1 MAASTRIKAQNI
13 IFNIASTDYACDA
26 NMVEL
31 TLDDA
36 PGDVQTFC
44 ETRVGGQWALQLDG
58 ITSGEATSLYR
69 ILWDNFGTEVA
80 FTIAPNGNEEP
91 SSDEPHYTGTAVFNQ
106 LPPLSLMSNETA
118 KFSVTL
124 EVKNTPHDPASNE
137 YYGITIVDTA
147 PEEV

>member
-13 IFNIASTDYACDA
+13 IFKIGATDYACDA

-44 ETRVGGQWALQLDG
+44 EQRVGGQWALQLDG
-58 ITSGEATSLYR
+58 IMSGDAGSLYR
-69 ILWDNFGTEVA
+69 LLWDNFGTEVA
-80 FTIAPNGNEEP
+80 FTVAPNGNATA
-91 SSDEPHYTGTAVFNQ
+91 SASEPHYEGVAKFNE

-124 EVKNTPHDPASNE
+124 EVVNTPHDPSNDQF
-137 YYGITIVDTA
+137 YGIEIVTA
-147 PEEV
+147 

>member
-13 IFNIASTDYACDA
+13 IFKIGATDYACDA

-31 TLDDA
+31 TLGDA

-69 ILWDNFGTEVA
+69 VLWDNFGSEVA
-80 FTIAPNGNEEP
+80 FTIAPNGNTTP
-91 SSDEPHYTGTAVFNQ
+91 TDDEPHYTGTAIFNE
-106 LPPLSLMSNETA
+106 LPPLSLNSNETA
-118 KFSVTL
+118 LFSVTL
-124 EVKNTPHDPASNE
+124 EVKNTPHDPTAHQF
-137 YYGITIVDTA
+137 YGVTIDRS
-147 PEEV
+147 

>member
-13 IFNIASTDYACDA
+13 LFKIGGTDYACDA

-58 ITSGEATSLYR
+58 ITSGESTSLYR

-80 FTIAPNGNEEP
+80 FVVAPNGNATA
-91 SSDEPHYTGTAVFNQ
+91 SADEPHYEGTAVFNQ

-124 EVKNTPHDPASNE
+124 EVKNTPHDPASNQF
-137 YYGITIVDTA
+137 YGIEIVTA
-147 PEEV
+147 